1 MTGRSISIRP
11 TIFVKRRFSVSPG
24 FWLACVL
31 ALLVGSPDVLT
42 AVLAAAAMH
51 ECGHLAALRVFRV
64 RVDGVRLGALGAV
77 IRACGLRRLSYGREL
92 IVTLAGPTVNLF
104 CAPLL
109 ASLAARYAWKWGYLF
124 AGAHALLGVYN
135 LLPVPTLD
143 GGRALWLLIAW
154 RFGPDAGDLAAA
166 VTGLAAAL
174 ALTALGA
181 YLTVRY
187 GGALFLLAA
196 LGLLFATLRE
206 LGLAKRGVCV

>member
-1 MTGRSISIRP
+1 
-11 TIFVKRRFSVSPG
+11 
-24 FWLACVL
+24 
-31 ALLVGSPDVLT
+31 VGSPGVLA

-51 ECGHLAALRVFRV
+51 ECGHLAALRIFRV
-64 RVDGVRLGALGAV
+64 RVDSMRLGAFGAV
-77 IRACGLRRLSYGREL
+77 ICARGLRRLSYGREL
-92 IVTLAGPTVNLF
+92 AVTLAGPAVNLL

-109 ASLAARYAWKWGYLF
+109 ASLATRHAWEWGYLF
-124 AGAHALLGVYN
+124 AGAHALLGIYN

-143 GGRALWLLIAW
+143 GGRALWLLAAW

-187 GGALFLLAA
+187 GGTLFLLAA
-196 LGLLFATLRE
+196 LGLLFDTLRE